1 MLRSVLWVGAVCV
14 IALAPARGQ
23 EPVESEINK
32 MCPVMPEEVVDPEIT
47 LEYEGKTVA
56 FCCDMCWKKFK
67 ADPER
72 YLSRLPQ
79 FVSLSVKAADDAS
92 SEGPTDGAGAVGAV
106 ADQTQTVPVDRVPFL
121 GRLHPVIVHFPLAG
135 IPVALLGFLI
145 WLRTGRE
152 SFARADVPALFIA
165 TIAAGGAWYTGGIAH
180 ESMRFSESMEVIAG
194 RHDTVSTI
202 ILVVVLCLSAL
213 RIWRWNRMTGAWRW
227 VYGGGLAVAAVLL
240 GITGFL
246 GGSLV
251 FGPGHL
257 GF

>member
-1 MLRSVLWVGAVCV
+1 MLRSVLLVGAVCA
-14 IALAPARGQ
+14 ILFAPARGQ
-23 EPVESEINK
+23 EPAESEINK
-32 MCPVMPEEVVDPEIT
+32 MCPVMPEEEVDPEIT

-79 FVSLSVKAADDAS
+79 FASLTAESADDAS
-92 SEGPTDGAGAVGAV
+92 SERPSDGSD
-106 ADQTQTVPVDRVPFL
+106 ADESAHDHASTTPEEREPFL

-152 SFARADVPALFIA
+152 SFARADVPALFMA

-180 ESMRFSESMEVIAG
+180 ESMRFSKSMEVIAG

-227 VYGGGLAVAAVLL
+227 IYGGGLAVAAVLL

>member
-1 MLRSVLWVGAVCV
+1 MLRSVLFVGAVCV
-14 IALAPARGQ
+14 LPFAPALGQ
-23 EPVESEINK
+23 EPPDNELNK
-32 MCPVMPEEVVDPEIT
+32 MCPVMPEEEVDPQIT
-47 LEYEGKTVA
+47 TEYRGKTVA
-56 FCCDMCWKKFK
+56 FCCDTCWKKFR
-67 ADPER
+67 AAPER

-79 FVSLSVKAADDAS
+79 FAGLTAQPTDDAP
-92 SEGPTDGAGAVGAV
+92 SEGPSDGADESAHDHAS
-106 ADQTQTVPVDRVPFL
+106 TTPEEPEPFL

-152 SFARADVPALFIA
+152 SFARADVPALFLA
-165 TIAAGGAWYTGGIAH
+165 TIAAVCAWYTGGIAR
-180 ESMRFSESMEVIAG
+180 ESMRFSQAMEVIVD

-213 RIWRWNRMTGAWRW
+213 RIWRWNRMTGPWRW
-227 VYGGGLAVAAVLL
+227 IYGGGLAVAALLL
-240 GITGFL
+240 GFTGFL